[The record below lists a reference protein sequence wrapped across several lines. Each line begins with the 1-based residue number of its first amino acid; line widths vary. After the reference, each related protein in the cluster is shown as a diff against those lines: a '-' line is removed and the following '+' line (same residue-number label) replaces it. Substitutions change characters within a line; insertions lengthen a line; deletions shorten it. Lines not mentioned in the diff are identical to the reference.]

1 MAYPN
6 RPPPPRHSPTPKYF
20 ATLNLLSG
28 LFLFDTMVL
37 LYVPPLCTG
46 QTRVVSRWSKYV
58 DRGENG
64 PEGDDEHQEEEE
76 NVYTDTEQ
84 CRQRNI
90 RLEQWLWC
98 CCCWFFPR

>member
-1 MAYPN
+1 M
-6 RPPPPRHSPTPKYF
+6 
-20 ATLNLLSG
+20 
-28 LFLFDTMVL
+28 
-37 LYVPPLCTG
+37 
-46 QTRVVSRWSKYV
+46 

-90 RLEQWLWC
+90 RLEQWLCC